1 MQALN
6 MDTAKHR
13 FQASDHEA
21 RQSQVE
27 WRRGTPIPDIT
38 RAHAPLPERG
48 DVVITFFSLE
58 GARFNSPGDEVNPEC
73 DESNAKKCSFPIETN
88 RR

>member
-1 MQALN
+1 MHALD

-21 RQSQVE
+21 RQSME
-27 WRRGTPIPDIT
+27 ER
-38 RAHAPLPERG
+38 HADTGHYSSACALPERG

-58 GARFNSPGDEVNPEC
+58 GARFNSPATTSIP
-73 DESNAKKCSFPIETN
+73 NALSRTPRNALSPIETN

>member
-1 MQALN
+1 MHALD

-21 RQSQVE
+21 RQSME
-27 WRRGTPIPDIT
+27 ER
-38 RAHAPLPERG
+38 HADTGHDSSACALPERG